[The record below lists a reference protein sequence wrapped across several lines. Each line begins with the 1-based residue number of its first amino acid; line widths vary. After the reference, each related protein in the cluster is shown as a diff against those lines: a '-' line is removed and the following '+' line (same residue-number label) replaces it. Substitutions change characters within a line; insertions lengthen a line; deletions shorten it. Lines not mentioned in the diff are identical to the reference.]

1 MTITSAGLFRGLPI
15 RASVKRNKKSYVE
28 ILARIHDQ
36 LFSLMTHHSRI
47 TVIRVDL
54 RFPDGPRLGHK
65 KEGQLL
71 SAYIEA
77 VKIRLGSLSV
87 CRVGKVIHGAAREIG
102 PKKGKPHCH
111 VFFGF
116 NSRKRDLGEIN
127 GAGHTGL
134 WQFIDQTWIK
144 LAGGTTHIVPKVHR
158 FDWFDVDK
166 LGECFKHLS
175 YLAKVESK
183 NYGTGES
190 YKRFTAS
197 RLKRKA
203 DMVASCSCRN
213 LRGDSSRCRDCF
225 FQANHRSLAT
235 AGVELDI
242 IKDSVDGLEELDAL
256 CSGLGSEAQEFDE
269 FIKSIEMDETNPIEE
284 LDALC
289 SGLESE
295 AQEFDEFIKSIEV
308 DEINPI
314 EELDALCSG
323 PGQGILSVEVYPRH

>member
-36 LFSLMTHHSRI
+36 LFSLMTHHSRV
-47 TVIRVDL
+47 TVIRVEL

-77 VKIRLGSLSV
+77 VKIRLGSLGV

-116 NSRKRDLGEIN
+116 NSKKRDLGEIN

-134 WQFIDQTWIK
+134 WQFIDQAWIR

-203 DMVASCSCRN
+203 VVSCSCRN
-213 LRGDSSRCRDCF
+213 LRGNPSRCRDCF
-225 FQANHRSLAT
+225 FQVHHRSLAA

-242 IKDSVDGLEELDAL
+242 ATSSVDGLEEFDAL
-256 CSGLGSEAQEFDE
+256 CR
-269 FIKSIEMDETNPIEE
+269 
-284 LDALC
+284 
-289 SGLESE
+289 GLESE
-295 AQEFDEFIKSIEV
+295 AQEFDEFIESIEM

-314 EELDALCSG
+314 EELDALCSRRESEAQEFDEFIDSIG
-323 PGQGILSVEVYPRH
+323 MDELNPIEKLDAFCSGRG